1 MSFLSTRTPRGG
13 AAAAHVRQRGQAGIV
28 ALVIAA
34 LALGV
39 AALATAAYTGNDS
52 GSGSGDSAEEGTG
65 VATGNAPGTAAPAES
80 ISSGANDIRRPANE
94 VAAPLGERGPENVEV
109 DLTTQELVGQLADGS
124 TYTYWT
130 FDGKVPGPLV
140 RIREG
145 DTVSLTLANDESSS
159 NVHSIDLHAVNG
171 PGGGAVGTQV
181 GAGESKTFTFKAL
194 NPGVYVYHC
203 ATPSVPTHIANG
215 MYGLIVVEPDG
226 GLEPVDKEF
235 YVMQGEVYTDQPR
248 GTEGQLDFNFD
259 QMVNEDPNFVVFN
272 GSFQGLTGPDALQAE
287 VGDRVRIFVGNG
299 GPNLISSFH
308 VIGEIFD
315 SVHQEAAS
323 QAVSNV
329 QTTLLPAGGA
339 SWVEFTVDVPGTFLL
354 VDHALTRAVD
364 KGALAELV
372 VTGPEDPGIFSAPDA
387 EPEA

>member
-1 MSFLSTRTPRGG
+1 MRSLPLRTQRSGSRGR
-13 AAAAHVRQRGQAGIV
+13 ALRQRGQAGIV
-28 ALVIAA
+28 ALVVAA

-39 AALATAAYTGNDS
+39 AALATAAYTGDDDS
-52 GSGSGDSAEEGTG
+52 GSDSGDSADGGTG

-80 ISSGANDIRRPANE
+80 ISSGANDIRRPAGE
-94 VAAPLGERGPENVEV
+94 VAAPLGGRGPENVEV
-109 DLTTQELVGQLADGS
+109 NLTTQELVGQLADGS

-140 RIREG
+140 RVREG
-145 DTVSLTLANDESSS
+145 DSVTLTLSNDESSS

-171 PGGGAVGTQV
+171 PGGGAEATQV
-181 GAGESKTFTFKAL
+181 GAGESKEFTFTAL

-235 YVMQGEVYTDQPR
+235 YVMQGEVYTEQPR
-248 GTEGQLDFNFD
+248 GTEGHLDFNFD

-272 GSFQGLTGPDALQAE
+272 GSFHGLTGADALEAE
-287 VGDRVRIFVGNG
+287 VGDRVRIFAGNG

-315 SVHQEAAS
+315 TVHQEAAS

-329 QTTLLPAGGA
+329 QTTILPAGGA

-354 VDHALTRAVD
+354 VDHALTRATD
-364 KGALAELV
+364 KGALAQLV
-372 VTGPEDPGIFSAPDA
+372 VTGPENPEIFSAP
-387 EPEA
+387 EA